1 MSDNQADERL
11 LPLVG
16 KIVAAH
22 AKHSRISTDDL
33 PDLIRLVHK
42 ALTGLSGL
50 GAEAVPEQPP
60 VPAVPIRRSVF
71 PDYIVCLEDGKRLRM
86 LKRHLSSAY
95 GLTPDDYRK
104 RWGLPYDYPMVA
116 PSYAAHRSTLAK
128 VSGLGRRP
136 AKGLDGEVPVQP
148 IAEGVLVQR
157 IAEGKRGKRPAR
169 TKAAAE

>member
-1 MSDNQADERL
+1 MSDNQADEGL

-22 AKHSRISTDDL
+22 AKHSRVSTDDL
-33 PDLIRLVHK
+33 PELIRLVHK
-42 ALTGLSGL
+42 ALTGLSGS
-50 GAEAVPEQPP
+50 GVEAVPEKPL

-71 PDYIVCLEDGKRLRM
+71 PDYIVCLEDGKRLQM

-95 GLTPDDYRK
+95 GLTPNDYRK

-116 PSYAAHRSTLAK
+116 PRYATHRSTLAK
-128 VSGLGRRP
+128 INGLGRRP
-136 AKGLDGEVPVQP
+136 VEGLNGGVP
-148 IAEGVLVQR
+148 VQR